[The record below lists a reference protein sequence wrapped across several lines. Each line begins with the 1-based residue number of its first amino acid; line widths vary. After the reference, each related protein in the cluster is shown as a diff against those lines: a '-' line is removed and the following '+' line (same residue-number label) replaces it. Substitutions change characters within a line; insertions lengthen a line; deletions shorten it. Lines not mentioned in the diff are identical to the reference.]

1 MYPVN
6 QVILGNGRESM
17 FNDIDSQIQMME
29 VYKNKLQQ
37 LKQSESGSKTTI
49 WDNIDSEI
57 RPLSQEQRLKLFE
70 NKEYKDISIR
80 LQELVQ
86 NELLN
91 LVKGKIEDSL
101 EGKELLEKQLRLA
114 KDLKGKIVEDSNK
127 EMELFRKFR
136 EFSISHPGA
145 TYDEFIKTVL

>member
-70 NKEYKDISIR
+70 NKEYKEISIR

-127 EMELFRKFR
+127 EMERSEEHTSELRSR
-136 EFSISHPGA
+136 E
-145 TYDEFIKTVL
+145 

>member
-49 WDNIDSEI
+49 
-57 RPLSQEQRLKLFE
+57 
-70 NKEYKDISIR
+70 
-80 LQELVQ
+80 
-86 NELLN
+86 
-91 LVKGKIEDSL
+91 
-101 EGKELLEKQLRLA
+101 
-114 KDLKGKIVEDSNK
+114 
-127 EMELFRKFR
+127 
-136 EFSISHPGA
+136 
-145 TYDEFIKTVL
+145 